1 MRSLEEVQ
9 NAVNSLWKQAEIT
22 YRLSGKTCEKGFEP
36 EWKGE
41 VDGRSDDDEHEL
53 AWVKWGECKG
63 DWLV

>member
-36 EWKGE
+36 GWKGE

-53 AWVKWGECKG
+53 AW
-63 DWLV
+63 